1 MTNQDC
7 RSALAGLAH
16 LLLRGRGAGAQ
27 VPLAAGAGRKQ
38 AGGRSC
44 FLSLELKG
52 ILSAF
57 PRFDSR
63 GSGLRAHTLP
73 RRAGSQAAA
82 PRGDLMRGGQ
92 R

>member
-44 FLSLELKG
+44 FLSLESLSESGRKVTALCLPIICLQADPDSL
-52 ILSAF
+52 IL
-57 PRFDSR
+57 
-63 GSGLRAHTLP
+63 
-73 RRAGSQAAA
+73 
-82 PRGDLMRGGQ
+82 
-92 R
+92 